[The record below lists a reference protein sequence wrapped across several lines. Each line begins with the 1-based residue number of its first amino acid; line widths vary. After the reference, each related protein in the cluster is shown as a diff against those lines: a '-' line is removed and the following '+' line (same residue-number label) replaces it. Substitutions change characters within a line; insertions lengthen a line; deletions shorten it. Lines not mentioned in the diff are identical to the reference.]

1 MSIDKEK
8 VKKMKDKLKDEYSGK
23 SQDELFDE
31 LQKVSKNIKDK
42 DKVLEKLKPLLNGKQ
57 KEKLDQILKKLK

>member
-8 VKKMKDKLKDEYSGK
+8 VKKMKDKLKEDYSGK
-23 SQDELFDE
+23 SEDELFDE
-31 LQKVSKNIKDK
+31 LKKVGKNIKDK